1 MHLQASNEYA
11 KTHQIE
17 LPGLLTSRPRAQNI
31 QHYTSTHFLLLPY
44 NPTRHCFRISVPGR
58 KSQKGRVRWLAAVST
73 HDSRLYLKVLA
84 GPGELDVTLCAVKQ
98 ERRVLCEDLRW

>member
-1 MHLQASNEYA
+1 M
-11 KTHQIE
+11 
-17 LPGLLTSRPRAQNI
+17 
-31 QHYTSTHFLLLPY
+31 
-44 NPTRHCFRISVPGR
+44 PGR

-84 GPGELDVTLCAVKQ
+84 GPGELDVNLCAVKQ